1 MRSAWFRSHG
11 KLWSFCE
18 VASGKGWMLHGVVTS
33 GLALNTWQDQQLR
46 SSQEW
51 RSFHGLRSVLR
62 ADIGDAMDVRV
73 IDGGLEWLILWCEDT

>member
-1 MRSAWFRSHG
+1 
-11 KLWSFCE
+11 
-18 VASGKGWMLHGVVTS
+18 MLHGVVTS
-33 GLALNTWQDQQLR
+33 GLALNPWQDQQLR